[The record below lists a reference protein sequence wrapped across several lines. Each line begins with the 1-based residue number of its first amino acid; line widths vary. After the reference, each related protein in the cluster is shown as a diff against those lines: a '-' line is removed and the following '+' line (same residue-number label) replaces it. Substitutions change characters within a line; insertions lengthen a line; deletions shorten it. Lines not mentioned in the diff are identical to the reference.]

1 MRAARIQNTT
11 PRAEV
16 RMTFSIRLYALRSRG
31 SLARS
36 ARGLRW
42 VVGAP
47 VTVLAMAALLAALAP
62 EPASAAGGPSI
73 TVVAATA
80 GRVKIIL
87 ANVPRGRVDFVLDGR
102 RIRRTRH
109 HSITVLLPRRGADR
123 RGVDP
128 AWHRIAVRRTGAKPL
143 MARTRFALGASTS
156 RRAPT
161 LVLLPAPS
169 ATNSGTTAC
178 LSFYAASKQVVCSLD
193 GQPYSPCKSPA
204 SYTNPVPGRHQFT
217 VRALPGN
224 RSSTIIVNSPL
235 VGPPLPSP
243 NPIGRKLVFQDD
255 FNGTAVNAANW
266 SLYNSPGH
274 AGNGLRRPSAF
285 STDGQGH
292 LVITAQTID
301 GKIVSGGMAS
311 RLNQAYG
318 LYEFRVRTDPDPTG
332 TMSGVVLTWPASG
345 RWPQDGENDIY
356 ETGHASTRSPF
367 DSFVHFGRQ
376 NSQRSH
382 VHKADGAQWHT
393 MAMDWSPSAI
403 KVYRD
408 GVLAW
413 TLTDP
418 KAIPKVAHHLCV
430 QLDAFANRQ
439 LTTPVRMYVDWV
451 RIYR

>member
-1 MRAARIQNTT
+1 M
-11 PRAEV
+11 
-16 RMTFSIRLYALRSRG
+16 G
-31 SLARS
+31 
-36 ARGLRW
+36 
-42 VVGAP
+42 
-47 VTVLAMAALLAALAP
+47 ALLPALAP
-62 EPASAAGGPSI
+62 EPASAAGTPYVS
-73 TVVAATA
+73 VVAASA
-80 GRVKIIL
+80 GRVKITL

-109 HSITVLLPRRGADR
+109 HSIIVLLPRRATDR
-123 RGVDP
+123 RLLDP
-128 AWHRIAVRRTGAKPL
+128 AWHRIAVRHTGAKRL
-143 MARTRFALGASTS
+143 LARTRFALGASTS

-161 LVLLPAPS
+161 LVLLRAPS
-169 ATNSGTTAC
+169 ASNNGTTAV
-178 LSFYAASKQVVCSLD
+178 LSFYAPSKQVVCSLD
-193 GQPYSPCKSPA
+193 GQPYSPCKSPT
-204 SYTNPVPGRHQFT
+204 SYTNLVPGRHQFT
-217 VRALPGN
+217 VRAPPGN
-224 RSSTIIVNSPL
+224 RASTIIVNSTL

-243 NPIGRKLVFQDD
+243 NPNGRKLVFQDD
-255 FNGTAVNAANW
+255 FNGNAVNAANW

-356 ETGHASTRSPF
+356 ETGHASTRSTF
-367 DSFVHFGRQ
+367 GSFVHFGQQ

-382 VHKADGAQWHT
+382 LHKADGAQWHT

-413 TLTDP
+413 TVTDP
-418 KAIPKVAHHLCV
+418 NAIPKVAHHLCV

-451 RIYR
+451 RIYQ